1 MLSMPHEKKVAV
13 PHFTSQFKQV
23 VDLLVYLKRQPDFF
37 RVNNLADALIHPDR
51 PKKRRRLDELVES
64 REAAKEVLDQIVD
77 GDEVIS
83 PRLLFCKSFAT
94 GGIRAKARPGCSR
107 GGRGDYSA
115 GNLVV
120 QIFCNRH

>member
-1 MLSMPHEKKVAV
+1 MNEIAN
-13 PHFTSQFKQV
+13 
-23 VDLLVYLKRQPDFF
+23 LLLQP
-37 RVNNLADALIHPDR
+37 AQST
-51 PKKRRRLDELVES
+51 KRRRLNDGRHLNTGQKG
-64 REAAKEVLDQIVD
+64 REEEEEVLYQIVD

-115 GNLVV
+115 ENLVV

>member
-1 MLSMPHEKKVAV
+1 MPYEKKVSV

-37 RVNNLADALIHPDR
+37 QVNNLADALIHPDR

-77 GDEVIS
+77 GDEVWPQCNGGGSHHQTNMIIS
-83 PRLLFCKSFAT
+83 TAASFT
-94 GGIRAKARPGCSR
+94 
-107 GGRGDYSA
+107 
-115 GNLVV
+115 
-120 QIFCNRH
+120 

>member
-1 MLSMPHEKKVAV
+1 MLSMPYEKKVSV

-115 GNLVV
+115 AGCL
-120 QIFCNRH
+120 

>member
-1 MLSMPHEKKVAV
+1 MPYEKKVAV

-37 RVNNLADALIHPDR
+37 QVNNLADALIHPDR

-77 GDEVIS
+77 NNAGANFEEGRS
-83 PRLLFCKSFAT
+83 LA
-94 GGIRAKARPGCSR
+94 
-107 GGRGDYSA
+107 GGRPSILTRTAICGSFKVNKYF
-115 GNLVV
+115 N
-120 QIFCNRH
+120 C

>member
-1 MLSMPHEKKVAV
+1 M
-13 PHFTSQFKQV
+13 
-23 VDLLVYLKRQPDFF
+23 
-37 RVNNLADALIHPDR
+37 NNLADALIHPDQ
-51 PKKRRRLDELVES
+51 PKKRRRLDDLAES

-115 GNLVV
+115 GKLVV

>member
-1 MLSMPHEKKVAV
+1 MN
-13 PHFTSQFKQV
+13 
-23 VDLLVYLKRQPDFF
+23 VDFQ
-37 RVNNLADALIHPDR
+37 ALISAQHHFGSVAAAKHLGFR
-51 PKKRRRLDELVES
+51 LLYMRIRENRLDDLAETG
-64 REAAKEVLDQIVD
+64 EAAKEVVDQIVD